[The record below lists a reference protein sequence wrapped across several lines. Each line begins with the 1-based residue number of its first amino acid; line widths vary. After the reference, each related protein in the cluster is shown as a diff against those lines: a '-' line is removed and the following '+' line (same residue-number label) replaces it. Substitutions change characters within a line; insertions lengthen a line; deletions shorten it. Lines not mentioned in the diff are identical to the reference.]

1 MNMALDELEQAFQEW
16 RSTKKTSRERVPRE
30 LLERARGLAGQFSEN
45 EILRRCG
52 LPKRRVFPKQK
63 SKRPE
68 FVEIPSEVVATPITV
83 EIRSRDQLISVTLPA
98 STDLGT
104 LFSALT
110 S

>member
-1 MNMALDELEQAFQEW
+1 MALDELEQAFQEW

-30 LLERARGLAGQFSEN
+30 LLERARGLAGHFSEN

-52 LPKRRVFPKQK
+52 LPKRRVFPKPQLE
-63 SKRPE
+63 PAE
-68 FVEIPSEVVATPITV
+68 FVEIPTEMTAMPTPITI